1 MYRIDSSRADLAREF
16 KAAPFGPHSPELQKV
31 VQVMRW
37 GSSRGKTIIICTKH
51 HREWKLGCM
60 GAARGQVVTEV
71 GPAFTSYAEATW
83 ACFRA
88 RWQEATGQAC
98 PVE

>member
-1 MYRIDSSRADLAREF
+1 MYRIDSSRLDLAREF
-16 KAAPFGPHSPELQKV
+16 KAAPLGPHSPELQKV
-31 VQVMRW
+31 VQIMRW
-37 GSSRGKTIIICTKH
+37 GGSRGKTIIICTKH
-51 HREWKLGCM
+51 HSEWRLGRM
-60 GAARGQVVTEV
+60 GDARGQAVVEL
-71 GPAFTSYAEATW
+71 GDPFTSYAAASW